1 MPGRPDRGD
10 GAAPA
15 RVPFEYAVVR
25 VVPHVEREEFVNA
38 GIVLMSRPRRFL
50 AARVALDEERLRALA
65 PDPNDV
71 RPHLAVIERIAAGD
85 PEAGPIARLSMPE
98 RFHWLVAPSST
109 VIQPSPVH
117 TGLTDDPAATL
128 DHLFG
133 TLVGSRTAGA

>member
-50 AARVALDEERLRALA
+50 AARVALDEGSACARPTMNLTVSGRISGHRAYPPVTRPGRSPAYRCRSGSTGWSPLR
-65 PDPNDV
+65 P
-71 RPHLAVIERIAAGD
+71 
-85 PEAGPIARLSMPE
+85 
-98 RFHWLVAPSST
+98 PSSSPR
-109 VIQPSPVH
+109 PS